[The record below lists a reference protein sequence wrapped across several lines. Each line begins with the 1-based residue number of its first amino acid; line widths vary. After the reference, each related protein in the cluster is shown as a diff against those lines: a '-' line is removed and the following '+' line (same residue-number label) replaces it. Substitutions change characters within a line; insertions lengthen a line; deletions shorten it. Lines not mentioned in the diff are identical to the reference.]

1 MPVRIALIKVK
12 NYEVYNPEAQTV
24 MIKGFKTGLMALRT
38 AIPATR
44 TFAMT
49 SRLQSEATKQ
59 PTVFEPLPPKRNG
72 QNVMQF
78 LHKNLLNKYDPTGK
92 RRALVAQSFGLRAGD
107 IIKVTYSDRTSVIG
121 QIIAIKRGVN
131 NVGTNIL
138 IRNKINKLGVEVRI
152 PLYNPKIRN
161 IETLYKPE
169 KYMPRRKHFYIR
181 NSKYDV
187 GDIEAFLSRQKKK

>member
-1 MPVRIALIKVK
+1 MH
-12 NYEVYNPEAQTV
+12 TV
-24 MIKGFKTGLMALRT
+24 AKK
-38 AIPATR
+38 
-44 TFAMT
+44 
-49 SRLQSEATKQ
+49 

-72 QNVMQF
+72 QNVMQY

-92 RRALVAQSFGLRAGD
+92 RRALVDQKSGLRAGD
-107 IIKVTYSDRTSVIG
+107 IIKVTYLDKTSVIG

-152 PLYNPKIRN
+152 PLFNPRIRN

-169 KYMPRRKHFYIR
+169 KYMSRRKHFYIR

-187 GDIEAFLSRQKKK
+187 GDIEAFLSRQKKKL

>member
-1 MPVRIALIKVK
+1 
-12 NYEVYNPEAQTV
+12 
-24 MIKGFKTGLMALRT
+24 
-38 AIPATR
+38 
-44 TFAMT
+44 
-49 SRLQSEATKQ
+49 
-59 PTVFEPLPPKRNG
+59 
-72 QNVMQF
+72 MQY
-78 LHKNLLNKYDPTGK
+78 LHKNLLDKYDPTGK
-92 RRALVAQSFGLRAGD
+92 RRALVDQNSGLRAGD
-107 IIKVTYSDRTSVIG
+107 IIRVTYLDKTNVVG
-121 QIIAIKRGVN
+121 QVIAIKRGVN

-152 PLYNPKIRN
+152 PLFNPKIRN